1 MQEHFEK
8 GADSSGEFEKARK
21 TIHGVIE
28 RIRAIEHPEGTD
40 RGDEVTA
47 LKAAVA
53 HCSAEM
59 DRLNY
64 RYEQRGAELERVKAA
79 YAELE
84 RMFQMRPDTMRKAGE
99 LEAVELVRRKRELA
113 AAEEEL
119 VKAREA
125 AAQERQRLEAEA
137 RGAAQERL
145 AALEREYDGRRSRLE
160 LSEREYAAREEAL
173 RQAEARQRAGIEAAR
188 AAAAAEAAAAFEKE
202 RAALLENFARE
213 KDALAAAAAG
223 AKAKAAEAEAR
234 AAEARKTGQELER
247 RALSAMESASAE
259 AQRRRL
265 VEMDRD
271 AALARLA
278 GWEKKGAELE
288 RWRGELEERE
298 KACAGLEQ
306 RAVALEKDYAE
317 KRAQLERVKD
327 DMRAEIKELMRRRPG
342 AEG

>member
-99 LEAVELVRRKRELA
+99 LEAVELVRRKREL
-113 AAEEEL
+113 
-119 VKAREA
+119 A